1 MWEIIK
7 SSTKG
12 NNMKH
17 TDSKFLYTDV
27 YYYGSVKRFWGRDHR
42 QRALDFFHSLPKK
55 EVEITK

>member
-1 MWEIIK
+1 
-7 SSTKG
+7 
-12 NNMKH
+12 MKH